1 MKTATKFF
9 VVTALCAASGTALG
23 AVCNANATYSTSP
36 NTLANV
42 NLCGVTDQI
51 VQTCANTTFLA
62 QAPDYIYSV
71 QLGPSSN
78 VVFTVNGTGF
88 YPYIALMSG
97 AACNTG
103 DNCPSNFENTG
114 NPGQNISLPSTTG
127 LPAGQYWLVITDITQ
142 NVTCPGATFTL
153 SSTGTLP
160 VKLQGFSVE

>member
-9 VVTALCAASGTALG
+9 VIAALCAASGTALG
-23 AVCNANATYSTSP
+23 AACNANATYSTSP

-42 NLCGVTDQI
+42 NLCSVTDQI
-51 VQTCANTTFLA
+51 ADACNATTTFGTG
-62 QAPDYIYSV
+62 PDYIFSV
-71 QLGPSSN
+71 QLGASSN

-97 AACNTG
+97 ATCNSLDYCG
-103 DNCPSNFENTG
+103 SYENTG

-127 LPAGQYWLVITDITQ
+127 LPAGQYWLVISDITQ
-142 NVTCPGATFTL
+142 NITCPGAVFTL